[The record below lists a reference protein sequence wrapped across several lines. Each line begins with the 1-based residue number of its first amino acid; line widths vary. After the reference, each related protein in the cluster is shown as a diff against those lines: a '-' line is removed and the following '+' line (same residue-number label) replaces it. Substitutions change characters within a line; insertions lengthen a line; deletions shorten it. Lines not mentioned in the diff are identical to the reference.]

1 MSMTEACLQVFDQ
14 LRRRFFYKDQTK
26 TPQQE
31 DRNFVVA
38 ACRSWFDE
46 YRNGLASLGIEEKFL
61 LEIDKSMRLLLQAA
75 TSSKRRSFY
84 RQQITRANKILEKIQ
99 VDAQI
104 AEWSS
109 TKNDSLVGDV
119 NVRNALKNF
128 DPDLERRY
136 LQAIYDL
143 NDSKRISYAGT
154 ANEIR
159 EIIRIVLSLQA
170 PDKEVGKMPW
180 FKESRKKQTDN
191 TSERPTHTE
200 RVRFI
205 LEKRRAGGKEV
216 KSAQENEKLIDGLL
230 GSVIRSSYDRMNAG
244 VHGKKDREEIIRGL
258 RYVHAFLFDVL
269 PT

>member
-1 MSMTEACLQVFDQ
+1 MTEACLQVFDQ

-26 TPQQE
+26 IPKQE

-38 ACRSWFDE
+38 VCRSWFDE
-46 YRNGLASLGIEEKFL
+46 YRNGLAMLGIEEKFL

-84 RQQITRANKILEKIQ
+84 RQQIVKANKILEKIQ

-104 AEWSS
+104 AEWRSA
-109 TKNDSLVGDV
+109 KNDSLIGDV
-119 NVRNALKNF
+119 NIRNTLKNL

-143 NDSKRISYAGT
+143 NDSKRTSYAGT

-170 PDKEVGKMPW
+170 PDKEVGKTSW
-180 FKESRKKQTDN
+180 FKESRQKQRDGIP
-191 TSERPTHTE
+191 ERLTHAE
-200 RVRFI
+200 RVKFI

-230 GSVIRSSYDRMNAG
+230 GNVVRSSYDRMNAG
-244 VHGKKDREEIIRGL
+244 VHGKKAKEEIIRSL
-258 RYVHAFLFDVL
+258 RYVHAFLCDIL
-269 PT
+269 PS